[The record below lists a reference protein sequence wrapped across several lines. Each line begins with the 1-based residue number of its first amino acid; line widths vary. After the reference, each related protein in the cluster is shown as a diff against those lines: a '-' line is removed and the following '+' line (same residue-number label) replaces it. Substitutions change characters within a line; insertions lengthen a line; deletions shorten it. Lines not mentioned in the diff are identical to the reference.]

1 MCEEERLV
9 EVIPLV
15 SQLYTQR
22 SNLLPCRWLYYSK
35 RLMKIEID
43 QEIRTLGD
51 KEKMLCLC
59 MYTRACVLYSSK
71 VCNICLYIRKRNG
84 ENTDLCFI

>member
-22 SNLLPCRWLYYSK
+22 SNLLPCRWLYCSK

-51 KEKMLCLC
+51 KEENVMLIHVYYGFCI
-59 MYTRACVLYSSK
+59 A
-71 VCNICLYIRKRNG
+71 
-84 ENTDLCFI
+84 